1 MLLSPHAVSA
11 VGKADDPD
19 SSAQESPLWE
29 RDTVSNNSTHDGFP
43 ALGLLPG
50 LRRHEAAPGG
60 SNLLG
65 DLAFPIMQRIET
77 GLGRQLIP

>member
-1 MLLSPHAVSA
+1 MTIFLAGLIPPEMTIRLP
-11 VGKADDPD
+11 G
-19 SSAQESPLWE
+19 PL
-29 RDTVSNNSTHDGFP
+29 RHGDGFP
-43 ALGLLPG
+43 VLGLLPG
-50 LRRHEAAPGG
+50 LRRHEAAPEG